1 MGLVLEHWA
10 QLIDRYGA
18 AEARRRAA
26 DLALVKAA
34 LRYAAL
40 KDGGFPDG
48 LAFQRSGLGVASED
62 AALAVEGLQAEL
74 DQIEAEDGLV
84 LALDAISADQSGLV
98 VGRRR
103 RPPGRLRARLRVLQ
117 AAQVAVAAT
126 CVLALTTLAS
136 AAAWRRADHE
146 AACWRAKYEHTQVEA
161 ACVE

>member
-62 AALAVEGLQAEL
+62 AAEAIELLQAEL

-84 LALDAISADQSGLV
+84 LALDAISADQSGIV
-98 VGRRR
+98 RGVRRR
-103 RPPGRLRARLRVLQ
+103 SAPRRANSRVLQ
-117 AAQVAVAAT
+117 AARIAVAAA
-126 CVLALTTLAS
+126 CLLALSTLAF
-136 AAAWRRADHE
+136 AAAWRQADQE
-146 AACWRAKYEHTQVEA
+146 AACWRAKYEQARPDV
-161 ACVE
+161 ACLE